1 MAAET
6 FWVDGVANTQVPPDD
21 RGLCLADGA
30 FETLRVESG
39 VISCKRRHATRLSR
53 GLEVL
58 SFPEPIQTA
67 LKGIDEAEVILN
79 NTFPQA
85 TGTLRLTLTRGSGP
99 RGYKVPERQKPR
111 CILRFS
117 PGLANFDAL
126 APLTVSRVRWSSQP
140 FFRGCKLLART
151 EQVVALEEARGR
163 GFSDAIMCDA
173 SGSWVSTTSGNLF
186 LRVGDRFITPPVD
199 EVGIAGTRREA
210 ILDHWAQML
219 GYQVSIRKISSYD
232 IASAQEAWCCNSVVG
247 IRRIVAV
254 DQFTFTEM
262 TASDAL
268 SACIHREKAS

>member
-6 FWVDGVANTQVPPDD
+6 FWVDGVVNTEVPPDD

-39 VISCKRRHATRLSR
+39 VISCKRRHAKRLGR

-58 SFPEPIQTA
+58 NFPEPSQTA
-67 LKGIDEAEVILN
+67 LKRVDEAEVILN
-79 NTFPQA
+79 STIPQA

-210 ILDHWAQML
+210 ILDQWAEML